1 MGEDYIHFYNYLRFT
16 KMQLNSTSIKSQLIL
31 FSVKALI
38 AFSLFLVAVVV
49 LSPDFSALSY
59 SIKKAAKGEKT
70 RVALMSFIQNPAA
83 LFRASEIDE
92 KAGKLNDAVMEM
104 QLAIGL
110 LEMHNANQLVIKRY
124 TTRLDHLNS
133 QVQPASE
140 NLPRPEPKSGTFNGK
155 PVTHWKE

>member
-1 MGEDYIHFYNYLRFT
+1 
-16 KMQLNSTSIKSQLIL
+16 MQLNSTSIKSQLFL
-31 FSVKALI
+31 FLVKAVI
-38 AFSLFLVAVVV
+38 TFTLFVVAVVV
-49 LSPDFSALSY
+49 LMPDFSALSY
-59 SIKKAAKGEKT
+59 SIKKAAKGEKA

-140 NLPRPEPKSGTFNGK
+140 HLPSPKSGPSTFNGK
-155 PVTHWKE
+155 PVKHWKE